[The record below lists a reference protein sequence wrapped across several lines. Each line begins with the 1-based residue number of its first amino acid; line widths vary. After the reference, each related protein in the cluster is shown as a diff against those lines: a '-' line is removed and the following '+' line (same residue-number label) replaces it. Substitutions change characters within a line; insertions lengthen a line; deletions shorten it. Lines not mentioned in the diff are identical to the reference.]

1 MRKVLVR
8 LLVVSIFFTGASA
21 GIQRIC
27 PWSIDGPAAPVWKS
41 VNEIYTLKNGIVM
54 FWLDHERFPTD
65 LDEYYRLQP
74 PVSSSNTIDNFGNKY
89 LYRLTEGDPR
99 FIVYSAG
106 PNGLD
111 ESGLGDDIP
120 SDGEES
126 QYEFNCP
133 QYYPCPSY
141 CEYTRTAAFGAAILS
156 WAATIF
162 YMIYSVLLAAVR
174 VMFPSRD

>member
-1 MRKVLVR
+1 MRKRSVQ
-8 LLVVSIFFTGASA
+8 LLVVSVLFTVASV
-21 GIQRIC
+21 GLQRIC
-27 PWSIDGPAAPVWKS
+27 PWSVDGPAAPVWAS
-41 VNEIYTLKNGIVM
+41 VHEIHTLKNGIVM
-54 FWLDHERFPTD
+54 FWVDHERLPTD

-74 PVSSSNTIDNFGNKY
+74 PVSSSDTKDNYGNKY
-89 LYRLTEGDPR
+89 LYRLTEGGTR

-111 ESGLGDDIP
+111 ESGFGDDIP

-141 CEYTRTAAFGAAILS
+141 CEYTRIAAFGAAILS
-156 WAATIF
+156 WAATIL
-162 YMIYSVLLAAVR
+162 YIGYSVLLAAVR
-174 VMFPSRD
+174 VI